1 MPGIIA
7 HRDERIDLRVKA
19 EVKEILARAAS
30 YTGESLSHFLVSAA
44 SERARTIVAERE
56 TLSLT
61 LHDWKTFLAGLDDAD
76 RPRPKLE
83 AAAKRYMKR
92 RTGKHAG

>member
-1 MPGIIA
+1 MSGTIA
-7 HRDERIDLRVKA
+7 YRDERIDLRVKA
-19 EVKEILARAAS
+19 EVKEIIARAAS

-61 LHDWKTFLAGLDDAD
+61 LHDWKAFLAGLDDAD
-76 RPRPKLE
+76 RPRQKLE
-83 AAAKRYMKR
+83 TAAKRYMKR
-92 RTGKHAG
+92 RTGKHVG